1 MSKREFYIVI
11 TRDEDGCLIGEVPQL
26 RKCFNQGD
34 TLDDLM
40 QNMRESIKYCLKED
54 DLDDRSEFVGVYK
67 IEV

>member
-1 MSKREFYIVI
+1 MAKSEFYVVI
-11 TRDEDGCLIGEVPQL
+11 TRDEDGCLVGEAPQL

-40 QNMRESIKYCLKED
+40 KNMRESIKYCLKED